1 MAKKTNK
8 TPKRVKRSELV
19 APKAKQSR
27 RIAIAVSRQ
36 RQRAWGLTKRTFGR
50 TVSLPTPKG
59 KAGKVLGKRIRLPK
73 YFRDSWQEVKKVN
86 WPNRKETWRLT
97 WSVFIFSA
105 FFAIFTA
112 LADFGLSKAV
122 ERILLK

>member
-1 MAKKTNK
+1 VAKKSNK
-8 TPKRVKRSELV
+8 TPRRIKRSELV
-19 APKAKQSR
+19 APKAKTSR
-27 RIAIAVSRQ
+27 KIATAARRQ
-36 RQRAWGLTKRTFGR
+36 RQRAWALTSRTFGR
-50 TVSLPTPKG
+50 SFSLPAPKG
-59 KAGKVLGKRIRLPK
+59 KAGKVLSKRVRGPK
-73 YFRDSWQEVKKVN
+73 YFRESWQELKKVT
-86 WPNRKETWRLT
+86 WPTRKEAWRLT